1 MKSRAN
7 EVQDACLVL
16 TENRSIAGQEG
27 QVLSGTEP
35 ARTQVLREKVFDPA
49 TFNFSS
55 IYELI
60 EKADIVLA
68 SLVRSQVDLVH
79 TLICISLKD
88 RMHRSPNGVEG
99 RRIRANGASI
109 LYLVHIQE
117 RKETKAKNEQIRKGK
132 RRKGRGKR

>member
-1 MKSRAN
+1 MESWAN

-16 TENRSIAGQEG
+16 TENRSIAGQEE

-79 TLICISLKD
+79 TLISISLKD
-88 RMHRSPNGVEG
+88 RMHRCPNGVEG
-99 RRIRANGASI
+99 RRIRANGDSI
-109 LYLVHIQE
+109 LYLGHIQE
-117 RKETKAKNEQIRKGK
+117 RKETKTKNEQIRKGM
-132 RRKGRGKR
+132 RRKRRGKR